1 MPPLLAKP
9 FRLLLKTGRVL
20 FQKKEIGEV
29 MVGTSVS
36 RQHENFLQVIQSYY
50 QLTKPRIIP
59 LLLITTAAGM
69 WMASDGRV
77 DPFLLL
83 VTLVGGTLAAASAQV
98 LNCIYDRDI
107 DYDMERTRHR
117 PIPSGKVQPR
127 DALLFA
133 IALGSLSFTLLTVF
147 ANLLAALLAMSG
159 IVFYMAIYTHLLK
172 RHTPQNIVI
181 GGAAGAM
188 PALVG
193 WAAVTGTLSWTA
205 WLLFAIV
212 FLWTPPHF
220 WALALMIR
228 DDYAKVGIPM
238 LPVVAGEVATT
249 RQILLYTLILVPV
262 TFLLVYPLGT
272 SGVIYGAIA
281 LWLGIIFLQKAWQLL
296 QAPKDKQ
303 VARSMFKYSILYMML
318 LCTGMVVDSLPITQH
333 LTARFTENLQTLIS
347 AISMCS

>member
-1 MPPLLAKP
+1 M
-9 FRLLLKTGRVL
+9 
-20 FQKKEIGEV
+20 I
-29 MVGTSVS
+29 GTSVS
-36 RQHENFLQVIQSYY
+36 RQHENVLQVIQSYY

-69 WMASDGRV
+69 WLASDGRV
-77 DPFLLL
+77 DPLLLL

-117 PIPSGKVQPR
+117 PMPSGKVQPR

-133 IALGSLSFTLLTVF
+133 IALASLSFTLLTVF
-147 ANLLAALLAMSG
+147 ANLVSAILAMSG
-159 IVFYMAIYTHLLK
+159 IVFYMGIYTHLLK

-181 GGAAGAM
+181 GGAAGAI

-193 WAAVTGTLSWTA
+193 WAAVTGELSWTA

-238 LPVVAGEVATT
+238 LPVVAGEASTT
-249 RQILLYTLILVPV
+249 RQIWIYTLLVVP
-262 TFLLVYPLGT
+262 TSLLLIYPLGA
-272 SGVIYGAIA
+272 SGVVYGAIA
-281 LWLGIIFLQKAWQLL
+281 LVLGGIFLKKAWQLL
-296 QAPKDKQ
+296 QAPTDKK

-318 LCTGMVVDSLPITQH
+318 LCTGMVIDSLPITH
-333 LTARFTENLQTLIS
+333 TLTTALANHWEMLAS
-347 AISMCS
+347 AIGLM

>member
-1 MPPLLAKP
+1 
-9 FRLLLKTGRVL
+9 
-20 FQKKEIGEV
+20 

-69 WMASDGRV
+69 WMASEGRV

-181 GGAAGAM
+181 GGAAGAI

-193 WAAVTGTLSWTA
+193 WAAVTGELSWTA
-205 WLLFAIV
+205 WLLFGIV

-238 LPVVAGEVATT
+238 LPVVAGEESTT
-249 RQILLYTLILVPV
+249 RQIWIYTLLVVPAS
-262 TFLLVYPLGT
+262 LLLIYPLGT

-333 LTARFTENLQTLIS
+333 LTTRFTENLQTLIS
-347 AISMCS
+347 AISMAS